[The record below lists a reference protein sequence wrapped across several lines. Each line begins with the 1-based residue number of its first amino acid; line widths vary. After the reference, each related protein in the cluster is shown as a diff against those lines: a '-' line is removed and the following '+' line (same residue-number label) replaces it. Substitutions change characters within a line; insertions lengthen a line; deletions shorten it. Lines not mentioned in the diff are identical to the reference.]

1 MGSGGGGGGNRDG
14 GSVNQF
20 EINRRAAQ
28 TYTPPARTQAQ
39 PGFVGGPA
47 SAKMAEVGVKQTP
60 TGPTVAKST
69 DMMPGGV
76 SPGEVSAAL
85 GGLAGKTGV
94 AAIAGR
100 EDVTLESLGGLAKDI
115 NQPAGLDVP
124 GLTGVG
130 LASVAKATSQSI
142 LDKLIADTTQ
152 TQTKVVTEKGSIAGI
167 QSPGIIPGSTVYT
180 GKQAADTV
188 QDSTPTALQEEP
200 IAKAPCLLYTSPSPR
215 DGLLSRMP
223 SSA

>member
-1 MGSGGGGGGNRDG
+1 M
-14 GSVNQF
+14 
-20 EINRRAAQ
+20 
-28 TYTPPARTQAQ
+28 
-39 PGFVGGPA
+39 
-47 SAKMAEVGVKQTP
+47 
-60 TGPTVAKST
+60 
-69 DMMPGGV
+69 
-76 SPGEVSAAL
+76 
-85 GGLAGKTGV
+85 
-94 AAIAGR
+94 
-100 EDVTLESLGGLAKDI
+100 TLESLGGLAKDI
-115 NQPAGLDVP
+115 NQPAGLNVP

-180 GKQAADTV
+180 GKQVADTV

-200 IAKAPCLLYTSPSPR
+200 IAQEPQYQTCLLYTSPSPR